1 MVGKL
6 TWLRLRAK
14 ARAALG
20 PRFDIRKF
28 HDVALLNGA
37 MPLKVLETVV
47 DGYIEAARVG

>member
-6 TWLRLRAK
+6 EWLRLREK

-28 HDVALLNGA
+28 HDAGLLIGA
-37 MPLKVLETVV
+37 VPLTVLEMAV
-47 DGYIEAARVG
+47 DRYIAAAKA